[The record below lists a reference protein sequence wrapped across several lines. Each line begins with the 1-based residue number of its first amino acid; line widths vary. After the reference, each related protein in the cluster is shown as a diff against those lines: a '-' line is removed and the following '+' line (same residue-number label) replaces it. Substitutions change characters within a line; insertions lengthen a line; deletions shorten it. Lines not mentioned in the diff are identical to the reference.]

1 LKIRAHYGKFLAQ
14 NEAVGAAL
22 CMNSAEL
29 LQHVTRINICNVVT
43 GTFFMHQGSLV
54 EVVSLNDNN
63 VLVRVDKTLDEYY
76 ISLNEAAELIE
87 SYLGYKLI
95 KIELAL
101 DIV

>member
-1 LKIRAHYGKFLAQ
+1 
-14 NEAVGAAL
+14 
-22 CMNSAEL
+22 
-29 LQHVTRINICNVVT
+29 
-43 GTFFMHQGSLV
+43 
-54 EVVSLNDNN
+54 VVSLNDNN